1 MLFTNIFHN
10 LKPTRCNVSWFIY
23 FYRCTFTNIF
33 PSYNQQDAMF
43 LDLFISTDA
52 LHEYI
57 SKLQSTRCNVS
68 WFIYFYRCSL
78 TNIFP
83 SYNQQDAIF
92 LDLFIST
99 DALSR
104 IYFPIYIQQDA
115 TFLDLFIST
124 DALHENISKLQ
135 STRCNVSWFIYFYRC
150 SFTNIFP
157 SYNQQECNVSW
168 LIYLF
173 LQMLFTNIF
182 PSYNQQDAM
191 FLDLFISTDALSRI
205 YFQVTTNK
213 M

>member
-1 MLFTNIFHN
+1 MLF
-10 LKPTRCNVSWFIY
+10 
-23 FYRCTFTNIF
+23 
-33 PSYNQQDAMF
+33 
-43 LDLFISTDA
+43 
-52 LHEYI
+52 HEYI

-157 SYNQQECNVSW
+157 SYNQQ
-168 LIYLF
+168 
-173 LQMLFTNIF
+173 
-182 PSYNQQDAM
+182 DAM
-191 FLDLFISTDALSRI
+191 FLDLFISTDARRMGICRNKYIKKRCILLVVTWKSIYYLSSL
-205 YFQVTTNK
+205 
-213 M
+213 